1 MTRASNPL
9 NFAQKICLWESIVAA
24 MLIAKLFHSCFVCR
38 RKVFSNDF
46 FGDVSANILA
56 VVTRLFC
63 LCLLLFWLEDFRK
76 FTRLAGWR
84 MIRKDKRSFSKAW
97 YSHKIT
103 KDSIIRSLAWEPI
116 SWDKQLLSWIVKVK
130 FTICHHYI
138 IIYRAEGI
146 IPFPN
151 LILIKS
157 DNNSFTSKSKSNQSS
172 MKIQSI
178 CLQKESLEGI

>member
-1 MTRASNPL
+1 
-9 NFAQKICLWESIVAA
+9 
-24 MLIAKLFHSCFVCR
+24 MLIAKLFYSCFVCW
-38 RKVFSNDF
+38 RKVFSYDF

-63 LCLLLFWLEDFRK
+63 LCFLLFWLEDFRK
-76 FTRLAGWR
+76 FTRLASWR
-84 MIRKDKRSFSKAW
+84 MIREDKGAFSKAR

-103 KDSIIRSLAWEPI
+103 KDSIIRSLAWEPVC
-116 SWDKQLLSWIVKVK
+116 WDKQLLSWIVKVK

-138 IIYRAEGI
+138 IIYRAKGI

-178 CLQKESLEGI
+178 RLQKESLEGI